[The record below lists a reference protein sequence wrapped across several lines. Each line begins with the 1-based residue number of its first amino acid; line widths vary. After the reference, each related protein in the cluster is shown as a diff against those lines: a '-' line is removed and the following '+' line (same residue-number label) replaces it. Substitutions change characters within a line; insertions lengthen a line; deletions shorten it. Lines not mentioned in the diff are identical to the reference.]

1 MVTMRYLRYK
11 PSDRSEVVKPSGET
25 YEARQPE
32 HDKQQKTSSSEERN
46 DIRGSRLSQG
56 FHNHLDCRI
65 KSDNDIP
72 WNAPNTRTK

>member
-32 HDKQQKTSSSEERN
+32 HDKQQKTSSSEERS
-46 DIRGSRLSQG
+46 DIRGSRSRHR

-65 KSDNDIP
+65 KSDNDSLIHY
-72 WNAPNTRTK
+72 